1 MAGCGFVVVWW
12 FVWLLL
18 LRRPCHVD
26 ARARAAGNGDRV
38 GGDRAADRVGPPA
51 GRIFPRIASRIAQ
64 SGMAGG
70 QGDYADHTG
79 GDGLGSGGRG
89 VSLAVGYVSA
99 LVREVA
105 DGLEG
110 EDP

>member
-1 MAGCGFVVVWW
+1 MAGSGIAVDRRPDR
-12 FVWLLL
+12 LLL

-38 GGDRAADRVGPPA
+38 GGARAAARVGPPA
-51 GRIFPRIASRIAQ
+51 GRSFPRIASRIAQ
-64 SGMAGG
+64 SGMADV
-70 QGDYADHTG
+70 QGDYADLPG
-79 GDGLGSGGRG
+79 GDGHGSGGRG